1 MNSME
6 YIKDSEKLEFIETA
20 EQPQED
26 PFEQYFAQKI
36 VPLVEEDNRIKDRYH
51 SRFWGYVW
59 SIMFIISAN
68 VLFVLFRT
76 LMSKHPVNYE
86 QLILFALVA
95 SSFAI
100 WPIIRY
106 YREPR
111 QDIFDVF
118 LQYYGDWKHKTTG
131 TVKLVHSPIIP
142 PHDNVGALHNIANEV
157 SDVKVEMRDTF
168 YTKKSILFGKSR
180 EKKVSTGVIVY
191 LTFPQNF
198 AGTLLVF
205 DKSGFYRKGKFPEL
219 EAVSPR
225 MEIPASNYFRC
236 FTDNTAFAQN
246 IMLSLFYE
254 TILDMKE
261 AFGAKNMYLQIQDN
275 FIRIYFEGSTLYFD
289 NYKFWSSK
297 IDKNKFLQMNTE
309 FEKTFN
315 FIQIIKALIE

>member
-1 MNSME
+1 ME
-6 YIKDSEKLEFIETA
+6 YTVNSEKLHFVEA
-20 EQPQED
+20 PEQPEENAFD
-26 PFEQYFAQKI
+26 QYFDQKI
-36 VPLVEEDNRIKDRYH
+36 VPLVEEDNRLKDRYH

-59 SIMFIISAN
+59 SITFIISAN
-68 VLFVLFRT
+68 VLFVLFRA

-86 QLILFALVA
+86 QLILFGVVA
-95 SSFAI
+95 ASFAA
-100 WPIIRY
+100 WPIFKY

-131 TVKLVHSPIIP
+131 EVKLVHAPIIP
-142 PHDNVGALHNIANEV
+142 PHDNVTASHNITNDV
-157 SDVKVEMRDTF
+157 GDVKVEIRDTL
-168 YTKKSILFGKSR
+168 YTKNSMLFGRSR
-180 EKKVSTGVIVY
+180 VKKVSSGVIVY
-191 LTFPQNF
+191 LTFPENF
-198 AGTLLVF
+198 NGTLLVF
-205 DKSGFYRKGKFPEL
+205 DKSGFYRKSKFPQL
-219 EAVSPR
+219 DAVSPR

-236 FTDNTAFAQN
+236 FTDNTTFAQN
-246 IMLSLFYE
+246 MMLSLFYE

-261 AFGAKNMYLQIQDN
+261 AFAAKNMYLQIQDN

-315 FIQIIKALIE
+315 FIQIIKALND